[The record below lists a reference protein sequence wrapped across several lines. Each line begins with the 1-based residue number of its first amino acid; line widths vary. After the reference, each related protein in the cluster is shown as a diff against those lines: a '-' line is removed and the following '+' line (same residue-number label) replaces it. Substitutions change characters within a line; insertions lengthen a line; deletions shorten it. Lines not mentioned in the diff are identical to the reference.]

1 MKSLGSLMLMTA
13 LVGAAACV
21 RVEREAAPVHG
32 AWARADDS
40 AATTA
45 AYLTFVNRDSMT
57 VRVTSWSSPD
67 ARAVELHQTM
77 NMNGMMSMMPITS
90 PAEVEPGDS
99 LQLVPGA
106 RHLMVIGLKKRAVAG
121 DSITIVLATDAGRSV
136 RVRAPVRAP

>member
-1 MKSLGSLMLMTA
+1 MKSLRTPMLVA
-13 LVGAAACV
+13 GLVAATACV
-21 RVEREAAPVHG
+21 RVEREASPVHG
-32 AWARADDS
+32 AWARTADS

-67 ARAVELHQTM
+67 AQAVELHQTM

-90 PAEVEPGDS
+90 PAEIEPGDS

-106 RHLMVIGLKKRAVAG
+106 KHLMVIGLKKRAVAG

-136 RVRAPVRAP
+136 RFGAQVRAP